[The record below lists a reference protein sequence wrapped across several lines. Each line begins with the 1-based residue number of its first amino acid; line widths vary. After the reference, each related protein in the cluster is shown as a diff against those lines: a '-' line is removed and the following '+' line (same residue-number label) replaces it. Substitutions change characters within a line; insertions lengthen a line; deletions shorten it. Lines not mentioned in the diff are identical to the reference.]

1 VLTTADVLFLFL
13 AAKRLFQKQD
23 TPLRDQGPCPFY
35 RWAKIVRKLSMLDVS
50 IMGVY
55 VITFCMG
62 IYKKQGIVVS
72 TREGL
77 VVLILAEVSHSLLYC
92 LVSGAVEAQQEQA
105 ERAQYEY
112 KMAAV
117 EDGSPVDGSP
127 MKRALDIACC
137 NFQRFLGAR
146 AAALPSVPV
155 AGGG

>member
-1 VLTTADVLFLFL
+1 
-13 AAKRLFQKQD
+13 
-23 TPLRDQGPCPFY
+23 
-35 RWAKIVRKLSMLDVS
+35 
-50 IMGVY
+50 
-55 VITFCMG
+55 MG

-77 VVLILAEVSHSLLYC
+77 VALILAEAAHSLLYC
-92 LVSGAVEAQQEQA
+92 LVSGAVEAQQEQ
-105 ERAQYEY
+105 EY

-146 AAALPSVPV
+146 AAALPSPV

>member
-1 VLTTADVLFLFL
+1 
-13 AAKRLFQKQD
+13 
-23 TPLRDQGPCPFY
+23 
-35 RWAKIVRKLSMLDVS
+35 
-50 IMGVY
+50 MGVY

-77 VVLILAEVSHSLLYC
+77 VVLILAEVAHSLLYC

-117 EDGSPVDGSP
+117 EESPVDGSP

-137 NFQRFLGAR
+137 NFQRFQRFLGAR
-146 AAALPSVPV
+146 AAALPETSV